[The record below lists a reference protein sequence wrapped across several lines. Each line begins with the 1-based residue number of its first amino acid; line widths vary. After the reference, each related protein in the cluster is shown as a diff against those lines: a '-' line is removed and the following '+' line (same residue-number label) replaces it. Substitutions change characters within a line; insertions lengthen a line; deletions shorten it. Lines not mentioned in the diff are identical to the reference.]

1 MWFVQDEVC
10 CGSSGFKKCPVW
22 LAGAKTPVKYNLN
35 VTFHTGSH
43 IWVFSF
49 LSPQTNNSLIL
60 PKGDTGCWFTMPFTA
75 VQTGLLIDILEIFN
89 TRKFLN
95 PLLGNCLSIDV
106 FPIEEKEERERRNE
120 ERDEEH
126 GDFYKQAIILV
137 SICSPVAVFAVLSK
151 NTTLELGTADTTE
164 YF

>member
-1 MWFVQDEVC
+1 
-10 CGSSGFKKCPVW
+10 
-22 LAGAKTPVKYNLN
+22 
-35 VTFHTGSH
+35 
-43 IWVFSF
+43 
-49 LSPQTNNSLIL
+49 
-60 PKGDTGCWFTMPFTA
+60 MPFTA